1 MISQETCR
9 ESSLG
14 PNTDTSLLRGVSPGN
29 GALTATST
37 SRQVGR
43 LCGLGPAKTPLH
55 VSWASRSDQLCLTAV
70 AALAQGMGSQ
80 TRGHVDRPRCPH
92 GAIPARRGRAGGITG
107 ASTGS
112 CSPGREFSL
121 HRKNISRNSRES
133 NPRPAST
140 RTRSQ
145 PLDQGPKT
153 PSRSCGTESYA
164 AAKSTKSR

>member
-14 PNTDTSLLRGVSPGN
+14 PNADTSLLRGASPGN

-43 LCGLGPAKTPLH
+43 LCGLGPAKTLLH
-55 VSWASRSDQLCLTAV
+55 VSWASRSYQLCLTAV
-70 AALAQGMGSQ
+70 AALAQGMGLQ
-80 TRGHVDRPRCPH
+80 TLGHVDRPRCPH

-121 HRKNISRNSRES
+121 HRKNI
-133 NPRPAST
+133 PRAVGN
-140 RTRSQ
+140 RTLVLRVLRHARK

-153 PSRSCGTESYA
+153 LRSGALE
-164 AAKSTKSR
+164 